1 MTFHRPEFL
10 SVKSLKLSHKKSVAK
25 KSNKKIMT
33 EPQVVKAHDLTFQL
47 MMSEEK
53 VLARVNEMG
62 KELSE
67 KYKDKNPVFLG
78 VLNGAFIFMA
88 DLARAF
94 EGQCEVSFIK
104 LSSYSG
110 LESTG
115 EVATVIGLTTDVE
128 NRHVIVVED
137 IIDTGKTMHDFLPVL
152 RKMNPA
158 SVAFATFLL
167 KPEAIKYEFPIDFIG
182 FEIPNKFV
190 IGYGLD
196 YNEAARNLRGIYQ
209 LK

>member
-1 MTFHRPEFL
+1 
-10 SVKSLKLSHKKSVAK
+10 
-25 KSNKKIMT
+25 MT
-33 EPQVVKAHDLTFQL
+33 EPQIVKAHDLTFQL

-53 VLARVNEMG
+53 VLARVKEMG
-62 KELSE
+62 KELNE
-67 KYKDKNPVFLG
+67 KYQDKNPIFLG

-94 EGQCEVSFIK
+94 GGQCEVSFIK

-110 LESTG
+110 MESTG
-115 EVATVIGLTTDVE
+115 EVATVIGLTHDIE
-128 NRHVIVVED
+128 NRHVIIVED
-137 IIDTGKTMHDFLPVL
+137 IIDTGKTMHDFLPTL
-152 RKMNPA
+152 KKMNPA

-167 KPEAIKYEFPIDFIG
+167 KPEAIKYEFPIDYIG

>member
-1 MTFHRPEFL
+1 MT
-10 SVKSLKLSHKKSVAK
+10 KSQT
-25 KSNKKIMT
+25 I
-33 EPQVVKAHDLTFQL
+33 KAHDLSFEL
-47 MMSEEK
+47 MLSEDK
-53 VLARVNEMG
+53 ILARVEEMG
-62 KELSE
+62 KELNERYVST
-67 KYKDKNPVFLG
+67 NPIFLG

-94 EGQCEVSFIK
+94 EGPCEVSFIK

-110 LESTG
+110 LESKG
-115 EVATVIGLTTDVE
+115 DVATVIGLTTDVE

-152 RKMNPA
+152 KKMNPA

-167 KPEAIKYEFPIDFIG
+167 KPDAIKYEFPIDYIG

-196 YNEAARNLRGIYQ
+196 YSEAARNLRGIYQ

>member
-1 MTFHRPEFL
+1 
-10 SVKSLKLSHKKSVAK
+10 
-25 KSNKKIMT
+25 MT
-33 EPQVVKAHDLTFQL
+33 ETQIVKAHDLSFEL
-47 MMSEEK
+47 MMPQEK
-53 VLARVNEMG
+53 VLARVEEMG
-62 KELSE
+62 KELQE
-67 KYKDKNPVFLG
+67 KYHDKNPLFLG
-78 VLNGAFIFMA
+78 VLNGAFIFTA
-88 DLARAF
+88 DLTRAF
-94 EGQCEVSFIK
+94 DEQCEVSFIK

-137 IIDTGKTMHDFLPVL
+137 IIDTGKTMHDFLPIL

-167 KPEAIKYEFPIDFIG
+167 KPEAIKYEFPIDYIG

-196 YNEAARNLRGIYQ
+196 YNEAGRNLRGIYQ

>member
-1 MTFHRPEFL
+1 
-10 SVKSLKLSHKKSVAK
+10 
-25 KSNKKIMT
+25 MT
-33 EPQVVKAHDLTFQL
+33 EPQIVKAHDLSFEIL
-47 MMSEEK
+47 FSKEK
-53 VLARVNEMG
+53 ILERVGELG
-62 KELSE
+62 KELYE
-67 KYKDKNPVFLG
+67 TYHDKNPLFLG
-78 VLNGAFIFMA
+78 VLNGAFIFTA
-88 DLARAF
+88 DLTRAF

-115 EVATVIGLTTDVE
+115 DVATVIGLTTSVE

-137 IIDTGKTMHDFLPVL
+137 IIDTGKTMYDFLPTL
-152 RKMNPA
+152 KKMNPA

-167 KPEAIKYEFPIDFIG
+167 KPEAIKYEFPIDYIG
-182 FEIPNKFV
+182 YKIPNKFV

-196 YNEAARNLRGIYQ
+196 YNEIGRNLRGIYQ

>member
-1 MTFHRPEFL
+1 
-10 SVKSLKLSHKKSVAK
+10 
-25 KSNKKIMT
+25 MT
-33 EPQVVKAHDLTFQL
+33 EPQIVKAHDLSFEL
-47 MMSEEK
+47 MFSEEK
-53 VLARVNEMG
+53 VLARVREMG
-62 KELSE
+62 RELQE
-67 KYKDKNPVFLG
+67 KYHDKNPIFLG
-78 VLNGAFIFMA
+78 VLNGAFIFTA
-88 DLARAF
+88 DLTRAF
-94 EGQCEVSFIK
+94 GGQCEVSFIK

-115 EVATVIGLTTDVE
+115 KVATVIGLTSDVE

-137 IIDTGKTMHDFLPVL
+137 IIDTGKTMHDFLPTL

-167 KPEAIKYEFPIDFIG
+167 KPEAVKYEFPIDYIG

-196 YNEAARNLRGIYQ
+196 YNEVARNLRGIYQ